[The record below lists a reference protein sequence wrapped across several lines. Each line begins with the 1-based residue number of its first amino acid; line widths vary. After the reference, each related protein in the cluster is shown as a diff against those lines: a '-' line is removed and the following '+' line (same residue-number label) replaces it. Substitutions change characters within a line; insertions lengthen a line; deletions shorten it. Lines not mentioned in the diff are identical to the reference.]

1 MIYTVIGIVIL
12 IIILYLLLSW
22 LFSTSV
28 SLTSMQSG
36 TVKQQI
42 SSSKIS
48 GTTSNYSYSLWFYV
62 EDWNYKYGD
71 EKVILE
77 RSGKDGVS
85 ECPKISLAPR
95 ENDILLDLALYS
107 DKLSDHS
114 QHNSV
119 VKNFPLQKWVN
130 LIISI
135 YNKTLD
141 IYIDG
146 KLVKTELLPG
156 IAKPCTSSDVL
167 ITPNGGFQ
175 GWTTKFEY
183 WPHSLNPQEAYNVY
197 KSGFSSNLFGN
208 LFSKYKVKIAFMD
221 NNTEDASFTF

>member
-1 MIYTVIGIVIL
+1 MIYTVFGIVVL
-12 IIILYLLLSW
+12 LIILYLLLSW

-28 SLTSMQSG
+28 SLSSMQSG
-36 TVKQQI
+36 TIKQQV
-42 SSSKIS
+42 SGSKIS

-62 EDWNYKYGD
+62 EDWNYKYGE
-71 EKVILE
+71 EKILLE
-77 RSGKDGVS
+77 RTGKDGFS
-85 ECPKISLAPR
+85 ECPKISLGAR
-95 ENDILLDLALYS
+95 ENDINLDIALYS
-107 DKLSDHS
+107 DKLSDHTQYS
-114 QHNSV
+114 SV

-146 KLVKTELLPG
+146 KLVKTDLLTG
-156 IAKPCTSSDVL
+156 VAKPCTSSDVL

-197 KSGFSSNLFGN
+197 RDGFSRNIFGN
-208 LFSKYKVKIAFMD
+208 IFSKYKVKVAFME
-221 NNTEDASFTF
+221 NNKEDASFTF